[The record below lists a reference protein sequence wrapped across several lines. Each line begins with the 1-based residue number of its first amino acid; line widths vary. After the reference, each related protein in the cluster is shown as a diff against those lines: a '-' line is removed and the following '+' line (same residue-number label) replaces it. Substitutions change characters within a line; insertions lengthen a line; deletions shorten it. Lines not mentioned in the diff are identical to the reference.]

1 MIRPA
6 DQIMAQLID
15 HDRLWLFLDYDGTLA
30 DFAPT
35 PEYVITDPEV
45 IALMTRLTQCPRLR
59 VAVIS
64 GRPLSQVRQL
74 LPVSD
79 VWLAGTYG
87 VELYTPDGEL
97 VLRVERSAIR
107 PGLEHLLPIWQ
118 QLIAN
123 RTGFFL
129 EDKGWTLALHAR
141 FAAEAEA
148 QDVLSEAC
156 LSTMELAASNQFRVL
171 QGQRFLEVGPAIAH
185 KGRTVD
191 FILDRFAWPGTL
203 PVYLGDDD
211 KDEDAFAAIQAH
223 QGVALVISALE
234 RKTLAD
240 ARLTSPQAARDW
252 LNTLVGQ
259 LGDRAPG
266 DRTPGDLTPG

>member
-1 MIRPA
+1 MGVGRMIRPA
-6 DQIMAQLID
+6 DQILAQLLD

-35 PEYVITDPEV
+35 PETVVTDPDVIT
-45 IALMTRLTQCPRLR
+45 LMTRLARCQRLR

-64 GRPLSQVRQL
+64 GRPLGQLRQL
-74 LPVSD
+74 LPVSYI
-79 VWLAGTYG
+79 WLAGTYG
-87 VELYTPDGEL
+87 IELYTPDGEL
-97 VLRVERSAIR
+97 LLRAERSIIR
-107 PGLEHLLPIWQ
+107 PRLEQLLPIWQ

-148 QDVLSEAC
+148 QHVLSEAC
-156 LSTMELAASNQFRVL
+156 LSTLELAASNEFRVL
-171 QGQRFLEVGPAIAH
+171 QGDRFLEVGPTMAH
-185 KGRTVD
+185 KGRAVD
-191 FILDRFAWPGTL
+191 YILEQFAWPGAL
-203 PVYLGDDD
+203 PVFLGDDD
-211 KDEDAFAAIQAH
+211 KDEDAFAAIQAK

-234 RKTLAD
+234 RKTFAD

-252 LNTLVGQ
+252 LNTLAGQ
-259 LGDRAPG
+259 LGE
-266 DRTPGDLTPG
+266 RTPR